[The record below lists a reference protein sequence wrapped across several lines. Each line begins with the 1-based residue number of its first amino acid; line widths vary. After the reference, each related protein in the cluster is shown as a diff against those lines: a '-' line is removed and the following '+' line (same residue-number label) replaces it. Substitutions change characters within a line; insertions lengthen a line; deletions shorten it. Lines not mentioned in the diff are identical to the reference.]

1 MPTTH
6 GRVVRRIALAS
17 SLSVALCVGL
27 FSAPASA
34 QTMTPARTVKPL
46 QTMSAAAAPV
56 LASAASTQLAID
68 WEDYVG
74 APRYRVRYSKYSSL
88 KKSTYKRVYASE
100 IVLSK
105 LKAST
110 KYYVRVQAIR
120 DDAKGTPLSGYSA
133 KKAFKTAKK
142 TKYTAPS
149 KFQAKASARGADA
162 IVANWGFDAAGRRY
176 ELQYA
181 TNPGFAGAGSIVTRG
196 PSGVVQGLA
205 ANTTYYLR
213 ARSIS
218 VWGAVL
224 SGWSAVATATT
235 RTPDDPRARPL
246 QVASFNVR
254 NGTIASDTGN
264 KSWAVRRHVVAA
276 QLRDNHID
284 VAGLQEA
291 EYTSVVGADGA
302 WKHQFQDLLD
312 LLGKSW
318 RITCATSADPYCN
331 DPATYSVG
339 TRLIYNSETVTLRQA
354 GFYALSLRSGDVRRF
369 MVWGIFTQKS
379 TGRDFFFANAHLD
392 NSKSDAGFNQRITQ
406 SHQIVNEIAA
416 RNPRNLPVI
425 LTGDMNS
432 QKWRSPY
439 NAPYR
444 VYSQAGY
451 VDPIGNPDKSKVAV
465 NATTEFRL
473 HTEFDSWHS
482 SSTKPTARPWIN
494 GINVDYIWVSRAVT
508 TLDYET
514 VVNVNDA
521 TMKYDGPPASDH
533 HMLRAAVLIPG

>member
-1 MPTTH
+1 
-6 GRVVRRIALAS
+6 VCSSDLVFRRITIVS
-17 SLSVALCVGL
+17 SLGIALSVGL
-27 FSAPASA
+27 LSAPASA
-34 QTMTPARTVKPL
+34 QTATPARAVLPL
-46 QTMSAAAAPV
+46 QVTPAAATPM
-56 LASAASTQLAID
+56 LASASSSQLAID
-68 WEDYVG
+68 WEDYAG
-74 APRYRVRYSKYSSL
+74 APRYRVRYSKYSSM
-88 KKSTYKRVYASE
+88 KKSVYKRTYASE

-105 LKAST
+105 LKSST

-120 DDAKGTPLSGYSA
+120 NDSKGTALSGYSA
-133 KKAFKTAKK
+133 KTAFKTVKK
-142 TKYTAPS
+142 LKYTAPA
-149 KFQAKASARGADA
+149 KITAKASARGADA
-162 IVANWGFDAAGRRY
+162 LVANWAFDAAGRRY

-181 TNPGFAGAGSIVTRG
+181 SNPGFTDAASIVTRG
-196 PSGVVQGLA
+196 PSGVVRGLA
-205 ANTTYYLR
+205 GNTTYYLR
-213 ARSIS
+213 ARSVS
-218 VWGAVL
+218 VWGVPI
-224 SGWSAVATATT
+224 SSWSTVVSATT
-235 RTPDDPRARPL
+235 RTPADPGAKPL

-264 KSWAVRRHVVAA
+264 RSWAVRRYVVAS

-291 EYTSVVGADGA
+291 EYTSVVGADGV
-302 WKHQFQDLLD
+302 WKHQFQDLVD

-318 RITCATSADPYCN
+318 RITCSTSADPYCN
-331 DPATYSVG
+331 SPATYSVG
-339 TRLIYNSETVTLRQA
+339 TRLIYNSETVTLRDA

-392 NSKSDAGFNQRITQ
+392 NSKSSAGFNQRIIQ
-406 SHQIVNEIAA
+406 SNQIVNEIAA
-416 RNPRNLPVI
+416 RNTRNLPVI
-425 LTGDMNS
+425 LVGDMNS

-444 VYSQAGY
+444 VFSQAGY

-465 NATTEFRL
+465 NPTTEFRL
-473 HTEFDSWHS
+473 HTEFDTWHS
-482 SSTKPTARPWIN
+482 SSTNPTARPWIN
-494 GINVDYIWVSRAVT
+494 GINVDYIWVVKSVT

-514 VVNVNDA
+514 VVNVNDS

>member
-1 MPTTH
+1 
-6 GRVVRRIALAS
+6 
-17 SLSVALCVGL
+17 
-27 FSAPASA
+27 
-34 QTMTPARTVKPL
+34 
-46 QTMSAAAAPV
+46 
-56 LASAASTQLAID
+56 
-68 WEDYVG
+68 
-74 APRYRVRYSKYSSL
+74 
-88 KKSTYKRVYASE
+88 
-100 IVLSK
+100 
-105 LKAST
+105 
-110 KYYVRVQAIR
+110 
-120 DDAKGTPLSGYSA
+120 
-133 KKAFKTAKK
+133 
-142 TKYTAPS
+142 
-149 KFQAKASARGADA
+149 
-162 IVANWGFDAAGRRY
+162 
-176 ELQYA
+176 
-181 TNPGFAGAGSIVTRG
+181 
-196 PSGVVQGLA
+196 
-205 ANTTYYLR
+205 
-213 ARSIS
+213 
-218 VWGAVL
+218 
-224 SGWSAVATATT
+224 
-235 RTPDDPRARPL
+235 
-246 QVASFNVR
+246 
-254 NGTIASDTGN
+254 
-264 KSWAVRRHVVAA
+264 
-276 QLRDNHID
+276 
-284 VAGLQEA
+284 
-291 EYTSVVGADGA
+291 
-302 WKHQFQDLLD
+302 
-312 LLGKSW
+312 
-318 RITCATSADPYCN
+318 
-331 DPATYSVG
+331 
-339 TRLIYNSETVTLRQA
+339 
-354 GFYALSLRSGDVRRF
+354 